1 MSKKRKKSN
10 FTEVPQIGEPLENPN
25 FVTPTALT
33 DPRNYGTEPFP
44 GAAPV
49 PTPEPVPVPEPV
61 PGEDLFPAPGSFP
74 ERADR

>member
-33 DPRNYGTEPFP
+33 DPRSYGTEPFP

-49 PTPEPVPVPEPV
+49 PVPEPV
-61 PGEDLFPAPGSFP
+61 PGEDLYPAPGIFP
-74 ERADR
+74 DRTDR

>member
-10 FTEVPQIGEPLENPN
+10 FTEVPQIGEPLEDPS

-44 GAAPV
+44 AP
-49 PTPEPVPVPEPV
+49 PV
-61 PGEDLFPAPGSFP
+61 FP
-74 ERADR
+74 ERTDR